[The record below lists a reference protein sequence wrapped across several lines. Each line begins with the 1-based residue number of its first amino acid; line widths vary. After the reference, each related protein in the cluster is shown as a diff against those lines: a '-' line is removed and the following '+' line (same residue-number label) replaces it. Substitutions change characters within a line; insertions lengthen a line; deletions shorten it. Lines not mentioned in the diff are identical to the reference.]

1 MYTLHQLI
9 SVCKHEAG
17 ASATR
22 DLQLYV
28 RKDSTL
34 SYKHKHTMQI
44 ICLVTVDEYGGG
56 GERGGGVGA
65 VLFSVVYQ
73 STHCLFFIALYLLL
87 IAFHKVLNLSA

>member
-17 ASATR
+17 VSATR
-22 DLQLYV
+22 DLQLYI

-34 SYKHKHTMQI
+34 SYKHTMQI

-56 GERGGGVGA
+56 VRGGVGA

-73 STHCLFFIALYLLL
+73 STHCLFLLHFIYC
-87 IAFHKVLNLSA
+87 